1 MSQSRKEHVFE
12 TPKDISKKKEVDS
25 RQQFQKEKK
34 KKWQNIKNI
43 VRERAE
49 QRVSV
54 HRAVQTNDNQ
64 LSQDSKKEMKK
75 EIYREKEGRR
85 EGEQK
90 NKKRERERERT
101 EKKKKG
107 KETETM

>member
-90 NKKRERERERT
+90 TKKKRERERT